1 MLWFMSHSVL
11 PMLSSKSFTV
21 SGFIFRSLVHS
32 EYIVG
37 KRVSSISGAGRTGK
51 LRAKN
56 EIGTLPKTI
65 CMHLFELWF
74 SQGICPVEEFLG
86 HMVDL
91 FLVFYGISI
100 LFSIMTASVDIL
112 TNRQMANKHMKR

>member
-74 SQGICPVEEFLG
+74 SQGICPVVGFLD
-86 HMVDL
+86 HMVIFTL
-91 FLVFYGISI
+91 SNLMVGVPGPQPPTFQKSL
-100 LFSIMTASVDIL
+100 
-112 TNRQMANKHMKR
+112 H